1 MTNTNTA
8 NSSLGALLSREKY
21 LIIDGSMS
29 TALEQLGC
37 NLNDRLWTARV
48 LADHPELVKE
58 VHLQYL
64 RAGADLHISAS
75 YQATIQ
81 GLTEN
86 GYSLEEAEEVIRRSV
101 RMFKEARSEWWEA
114 EGRKAGRNWP
124 LVGGAIGPYGAY
136 LADGSEY
143 RGNYG
148 VSDEVLYDFHRRR
161 MELLAEEGSDFLLI
175 ETQPSLHEALIEAKI
190 AEDLQI
196 DYWISFSCRDGRHI
210 HEGDLI
216 RDCAKA
222 LAEGYPGLKMI
233 GINCTAPQFIE
244 SLIRELRSATDLPVA
259 VYPNS
264 GETYDPETK
273 TWHGSKGMRSFGS
286 YALDYY
292 RAGAAAVGGCC
303 TTAASHIL
311 QVREAKE
318 TVLQEPARII
328 P

>member
-1 MTNTNTA
+1 MKRII
-8 NSSLGALLSREKY
+8 ALLCAALLCLTLLAGCGSRDSGTPEAV
-21 LIIDGSMS
+21 
-29 TALEQLGC
+29 TA
-37 NLNDRLWTARV
+37 D
-48 LADHPELVKE
+48 
-58 VHLQYL
+58 
-64 RAGADLHISAS
+64 
-75 YQATIQ
+75 
-81 GLTEN
+81 
-86 GYSLEEAEEVIRRSV
+86 
-101 RMFKEARSEWWEA
+101 
-114 EGRKAGRNWP
+114 
-124 LVGGAIGPYGAY
+124 
-136 LADGSEY
+136 
-143 RGNYG
+143 YG

-318 TVLQEPARII
+318 TVLREPARII

>member
-8 NSSLGALLSREKY
+8 NSSLGTLLSREKY

-81 GLTEN
+81 GLIEN

-114 EGRKAGRNWP
+114 EGREAGRNWP

-216 RDCAKA
+216 R
-222 LAEGYPGLKMI
+222 
-233 GINCTAPQFIE
+233 
-244 SLIRELRSATDLPVA
+244 ELRSATDLPVA

-318 TVLQEPARII
+318 TVLREPARII

>member
-1 MTNTNTA
+1 
-8 NSSLGALLSREKY
+8 
-21 LIIDGSMS
+21 
-29 TALEQLGC
+29 
-37 NLNDRLWTARV
+37 
-48 LADHPELVKE
+48 
-58 VHLQYL
+58 
-64 RAGADLHISAS
+64 
-75 YQATIQ
+75 
-81 GLTEN
+81 
-86 GYSLEEAEEVIRRSV
+86 
-101 RMFKEARSEWWEA
+101 
-114 EGRKAGRNWP
+114 
-124 LVGGAIGPYGAY
+124 
-136 LADGSEY
+136 
-143 RGNYG
+143 
-148 VSDEVLYDFHRRR
+148 
-161 MELLAEEGSDFLLI
+161 
-175 ETQPSLHEALIEAKI
+175 
-190 AEDLQI
+190 
-196 DYWISFSCRDGRHI
+196 
-210 HEGDLI
+210 
-216 RDCAKA
+216 
-222 LAEGYPGLKMI
+222 MI